1 MIRMTMILA
10 GIAAGIV
17 GCAKPPP
24 DLLGQAHESARPL
37 AQASSSAA
45 FDDAYTQ
52 VFPEKGLVCGGR
64 MKVPARGG
72 EDAHYERY
80 YFSRTGGVALEGE
93 SPSWLPLANACIAAT
108 LERLAVTNH
117 RLAIEGSGVRVP

>member
-1 MIRMTMILA
+1 MIRTTVILA

-17 GCAKPPP
+17 GCAKPAP
-24 DLLGQAHESARPL
+24 DLLGQAHEAARSL
-37 AQASSSAA
+37 AQASRPAE

-52 VFPEKGLVCGGR
+52 VFAEQGLVCGSR
-64 MKVPARGG
+64 LKVLARAG
-72 EDAHYERY
+72 EAAHYERY

-93 SPSWLPLANACIAAT
+93 LPSWLPLANACIAAT

-117 RLAIEGSGVRVP
+117 RLAIERSGIPAK